1 MTSAIRPLPSWIN
14 IDDET
19 CSKVQAASV
28 RNAFS
33 QMVDIAEAAY
43 SRTTAARTGGQL
55 PPRDSALILWTFNTY
70 FSLAQAVGARGRLTS
85 LIGRRFRM
93 TVFGIM
99 QLTSQLQ
106 GISMISRI

>member
-1 MTSAIRPLPSWIN
+1 MTSEIRPLPSWIN

-43 SRTTAARTGGQL
+43 SRTMAARTEQL
-55 PPRDSALILWTFNTY
+55 PLRNRVVILWTFNIY
-70 FSLAQAVGARGRLTS
+70 FSLDQAVGARGRLTS
-85 LIGRRFRM
+85 LIGRRFLM